1 MPPSSGGISRKPT
14 TRKTMREFLQKLKC
28 EIGWHSWHRIRGRGS
43 VVLQACLYCTAE
55 KYEVLF

>member
-1 MPPSSGGISRKPT
+1 
-14 TRKTMREFLQKLKC
+14 MREFLQKLKC